1 MITLG
6 MDTSEALGGVALLGP
21 DGFCVERT
29 LDEPVRYAELVLFVL
44 RELLDESGRTIED
57 VRDVSVNLGPG
68 SFTGLRIGL
77 ATAKGI
83 CQALGIPLSGVDGS
97 QVYRAQAADS
107 HRVCV
112 IIPSRRDLHYVRWF
126 VGARAKGPAMVL
138 RERELEETL
147 KAEQRE
153 LTLVGSGA
161 AGIYD
166 RMPHHGA
173 VSLGRPEALRPSAA
187 AVARLGTRGPGDGV
201 YRLAPIYVE
210 STPVETGRER

>member
-6 MDTSEALGGVALLGP
+6 IDTSEALGGVALLGP
-21 DGFCVERT
+21 DGFCAERT
-29 LDEPVRYAELVLFVL
+29 LGEPVRYAELVLSVL
-44 RELLDESGRTIED
+44 QELLNASGRIIED
-57 VRDVSVNLGPG
+57 VDGVSVNLGPG

-83 CQALGIPLSGVDGS
+83 CQALGIPLAGVDGS
-97 QVYRAQAADS
+97 QVYRAQAEDS

-112 IIPSRRDLHYVRWF
+112 IIPSRRDVHYVRWF
-126 VGARAKGPAMVL
+126 AGPRAKGPAVVL
-138 RERELEETL
+138 RERELQEML

-161 AGIYD
+161 PGVYD
-166 RMPHHGA
+166 RMIQHGT
-173 VSLGRPEALRPSAA
+173 VGLGRPEALRPSAA

-210 STPVETGRER
+210 LIPVEAGRER